1 MSLSGKTMFISGAS
15 RGIGLAIAKRA
26 AADGANIALI
36 AKTAEPHPKLEGTVY
51 TAAKEL
57 EEAGGQALPIVGD
70 IRDGDSVASA
80 VAAAVEQFGGIDICV
95 NNASA
100 INLGSITEVPLKRF
114 DLMNG
119 IQVRGTYAVSQ
130 ACIPHMVGRENPHIL
145 TLSPPIRLE
154 PEWLKPT
161 AYMMAKYGMS
171 LCALAMAEELRDE
184 GIASN
189 TLWPRT
195 LVATAAVKNLL
206 GGDEAMG
213 RARKP
218 DVYADAAYAV
228 LNKPAREYTGKA
240 LLCEDVLLESG
251 RHRSV
256 GLRLRAR
263 RRPWRRPVGRHP
275 QPAGLQSALVA
286 AGFRCPKQPV
296 DVGIDRR
303 QRLIGRV
310 VPDEQVRNQAVDG
323 AEQGGALRLGVDV
336 CDEFTAHLCG
346 LYLLGEQRVGAV
358 PCPPDERSQVS
369 VAHGAA
375 EKRQPDPCPHAFLLG
390 QRQRL
395 HRDGADHRPWRSRVS
410 GVGEEPMHALLG
422 EFDEVLARVEHHL
435 LLAGEMVLHQPHRYA
450 GLGCDAA

>member
-80 VAAAVEQFGGIDICV
+80 VAQAVDQFGGIDICV

-100 INLGSITEVPLKRF
+100 INLGSVTEVPLKRF

-130 ACIPHMVGRENPHIL
+130 ACIPHMVGRQNPHIL
-145 TLSPPIRLE
+145 TLSPPVRLE

-171 LCALAMAEELRDE
+171 LCALALAEELRDE

-195 LVATAAVKNLL
+195 LVATAAVQNLL

-218 DVYADAAYAV
+218 AVYADAAYTI
-228 LNKPAREYTGKA
+228 LNKPSREYTGNA

-251 RHRSV
+251 ITDLSV
-256 GLRLRAR
+256 Y
-263 RRPWRRPVGRHP
+263 H
-275 QPAGLQSALVA
+275 
-286 AGFRCPKQPV
+286 C
-296 DVGIDRR
+296 
-303 QRLIGRV
+303 
-310 VPDEQVRNQAVDG
+310 VPG
-323 AEQGGALRLGVDV
+323 AELGVDLWV
-336 CDEFTAHLCG
+336 DT
-346 LYLLGEQRVGAV
+346 
-358 PCPPDERSQVS
+358 PNPP
-369 VAHGAA
+369 GYTG
-375 EKRQPDPCPHAFLLG
+375 P
-390 QRQRL
+390 
-395 HRDGADHRPWRSRVS
+395 
-410 GVGEEPMHALLG
+410 
-422 EFDEVLARVEHHL
+422 
-435 LLAGEMVLHQPHRYA
+435 
-450 GLGCDAA
+450 